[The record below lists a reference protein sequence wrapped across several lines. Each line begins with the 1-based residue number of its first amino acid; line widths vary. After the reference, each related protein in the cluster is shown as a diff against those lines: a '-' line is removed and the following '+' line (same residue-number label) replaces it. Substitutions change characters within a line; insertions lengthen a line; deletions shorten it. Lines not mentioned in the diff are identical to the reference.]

1 MPRTIRRTKTAR
13 SLDTSNSRRKEK
25 RERDSWKQED
35 WVYAL
40 RNAGDYSRYE
50 FTLGPHPAV
59 DFLNDLKHTG
69 DFYGKPFDLRDW
81 QEAIVRAVYRKDLTR
96 RFLTLFLGLPRK
108 NGKTEFVAGVGLL
121 ETFRPKPER
130 RIYSASGDRDQA
142 ALLFTAAASMIG
154 QNPDLDAAAHIYIG
168 FKRINYDPM
177 GSTYQAISSEAYT
190 KHGLRP
196 SVVLFDELHVFPN
209 RDLYTVMMS
218 AFGATSDPFTVMI
231 TTAGWDRESLCF
243 EQWQYARDVRDGRI
257 DDSDFFP
264 VIYEAKEGDD
274 WTSEEVWDR
283 CMPALGDFCSK
294 NYIRKECEKAQRL
307 PAHQN
312 EFKRLFLDIWTNQA
326 ERWISQEAW
335 DACGEWFDHREL
347 AGEQC
352 YAGLDGAVS
361 GDMFC
366 YSLVFKYGEKIR
378 ILNHGF
384 VPRDGRWRD
393 EIRNKDRYERWEREG
408 WLTYTPGNVI
418 DDRVVEK
425 AIVDWNEKYPVKSLF
440 ADKARVTSL
449 LIRLLNDHN
458 LPVKGIAQGPVSL
471 NEACETLEKAVIAGQ
486 IEHRNDPILS
496 WNIANAAVKRTT
508 TGLIYPDKQ
517 SSTARIDGLSATIN
531 AFAAAI
537 HDDENFGP
545 SVYETRG
552 PLWI

>member
-1 MPRTIRRTKTAR
+1 MH
-13 SLDTSNSRRKEK
+13 S
-25 RERDSWKQED
+25 
-35 WVYAL
+35 
-40 RNAGDYSRYE
+40 
-50 FTLGPHPAV
+50 PHVAV
-59 DFLNDLKHTG
+59 DFINSLCHTG
-69 DFYGKPFDLRDW
+69 DYHGEPFTLRPWQERIIRQIFDAEGKP
-81 QEAIVRAVYRKDLTR
+81 QYRKV
-96 RFLTLFLGLPRK
+96 FIALPRK
-108 NGKTEFVAGVGLL
+108 HGKTELAAAIVLYLMLGTGKKAH
-121 ETFRPKPER
+121 
-130 RIYSASGDRDQA
+130 RIYSASGDHKQA
-142 ALLFTAAASMIG
+142 ALIYDAAVSMIAQSETLNG
-154 QNPDLDAAAHIYIG
+154 CTKVYKST
-168 FKRINYDPM
+168 KRIEVPRMDSFYE
-177 GSTYQAISSEAYT
+177 ALSSEDDQKY
-190 KHGLRP
+190 GLRP
-196 SVVLFDELHVFPN
+196 SVIMLDELWVMPN
-209 RDLYTVMMS
+209 RRLYNALKT
-218 AFGATSDPFTVMI
+218 AFGATKSPLTIMI
-231 TTAGWDRESLCF
+231 TTAGWDRESLCW
-243 EQWQYARDVRDGRI
+243 EQWEYARAVRDGQI
-257 DDSDFFP
+257 DDPGFLPILFESPDD
-264 VIYEAKEGDD
+264 ED
-274 WTSEEVWDR
+274 WTSEDVWR
-283 CMPALGDFCSK
+283 KTMPALGDFCQMDF
-294 NYIRKECEKAQRL
+294 IRE
-307 PAHQN
+307 
-312 EFKRLFLDIWTNQA
+312 EFKQARQLPVYENTFKQLYLNRWTNQA

-393 EIRNKDRYERWEREG
+393 ELRNKDRYERWEREG

-496 WNIANAAVKRTT
+496 WNIANASIKRTT